1 MKKIFKIS
9 FVIFIILIC
18 FNFTL
23 PSLYGM
29 TSSYDETMQTAV
41 SNANEHNLLEIVS
54 SIILPVVYPL
64 FSTLAW
70 VMQKVI
76 YLFSGSNEFPWADN
90 ILFNRIAFLDVN
102 FINPEPGSIFL
113 SKSGSYTAIG
123 NAVRNVYFSV
133 LSISAGFLGIAVAFN
148 SIKMILATIPS
159 AKARYK
165 EMINATLITM
175 VLIFGMHY
183 LISFIFYINEQL
195 VQTASTMS
203 EKVLSK
209 EDVYEANQNID
220 KAEDLKNEEIVTN
233 FFNKCNVTSWWSPI
247 TWVKSAGKA
256 LVNWIASVGDAL
268 KNLWDSFWGEDN
280 EDETLTFTA
289 EEKRE
294 NGYYDGPDK
303 VFPSKED
310 YIGYFHNPNMVGEN
324 GINIA
329 AFLLKDYRYREAIL
343 SMVAGNDANK
353 FSNSGF
359 IGWGRSCLNTVAWA
373 SGVVDTGL
381 MGLENLYNS
390 VIFIV
395 SADGLRSYADLS
407 TAAACEK
414 RIQDAINS
422 SNNAPDENTAL
433 GYHMNSLYYQ
443 AYYRYVYVGDDKKEI
458 DENTS
463 PIRNLGEY
471 FRRNVYYVDTEDGDW
486 SSTSFDVI
494 NCLLYCI
501 FVLQSCM
508 FLFSYIKR
516 LLYVVVL
523 SLLGP
528 ATVVFD
534 YMKKSY

>member
-9 FVIFIILIC
+9 FVIFIIMIC

-165 EMINATLITM
+165 EMINATLITI

-247 TWVKSAGKA
+247 TWVKKLGKT
-256 LVNWIASVGDAL
+256 LVNWVDKAKDAL
-268 KNLWDSFWGEDN
+268 KDLWDSFWGN
-280 EDETLTFTA
+280 DEEESLTFSA
-289 EEKRE
+289 EDKRE
-294 NGYYDGPDK
+294 NGYFKGPDK

-310 YIGYFHNPNMVGEN
+310 YIGYFHNKDMVGEN

-329 AFLLKDYRYREAIL
+329 AFLLKDYRYRDAIL
-343 SMVAGNDANK
+343 SMVAGNDTNK
-353 FSNSGF
+353 FGNSGF
-359 IGWGRSCLNTVAWA
+359 KGWGQSILNTFAFA
-373 SGVVDTGL
+373 TGVVDTGL
-381 MGLENLYNS
+381 MGLKNLYDS
-390 VIFIV
+390 VVYITH
-395 SADGLRSYADLS
+395 ADGLRKTTDLS
-407 TAAACEK
+407 TAAACEN
-414 RIQDAINS
+414 RIQEAITN
-422 SNNAPDENTAL
+422 SNNSDNEDTAL
-433 GYHMNSLYYQ
+433 GYHMQSLYCQ
-443 AYYRYVYVGDDKKEI
+443 AYYRYVYSGDDKKER